1 MTTPPPH
8 SEYIDAVVKAC
19 TQQEIPPSDMWI
31 EDDSLDRY
39 RDDEHSGVAC
49 MLSAILEW
57 DADHPAVDRHVHRH
71 GITLVWEHPA
81 QHWMWAARKASG
93 ALLRDPEPLQA
104 LPRWAEPLL
113 LPRVV
118 GCLAKGYR
126 VRFEPAQLWP
136 EHAAAQAAVD
146 AWEAAEISGQPVPA
160 RPAPDTL
167 LIYRTNPKDPGEK
180 VFAQLSSRL
189 PDGAVSVLCEDGRLI
204 TVPVHHLTDATA
216 DDATK

>member
-1 MTTPPPH
+1 MTALLPH
-8 SEYIDAVVKAC
+8 AAYIDAVVKAC
-19 TQQEIPPSDMWI
+19 TQQEIPPSTTWI
-31 EDDSLDRY
+31 EDDNLDRY

-49 MLSAILEW
+49 MLTATLEW
-57 DADHPAVDRHVHRH
+57 DADHPAVDTHLHRH

-81 QHWMWAARKASG
+81 RQWMWAARKASG
-93 ALLRDPEPLQA
+93 ALYRDPELLQV

-118 GCLAKGYR
+118 QRLTGGYG
-126 VRFEPAQLWP
+126 VSFEPAQLWP
-136 EHAAAQAAVD
+136 DHVAAQAAVD
-146 AWEAAEISGQPVPA
+146 AWEAAEISGEPVPA
-160 RPAPDTL
+160 RPAPDTRM
-167 LIYRTNPKDPGEK
+167 IYRASREDPGET

-216 DDATK
+216 DDAAK